1 MARFT
6 AYASDDSGSSDE
18 EREKSVEAKVSS
30 KPPIRLPSVEE
41 DEHSESEQ
49 SSSSSSSEMQED
61 ELLSS
66 PPRRRRK
73 PQHHDRNALVED
85 ENGDV
90 HYAHEVHV
98 QVSPPSSTS
107 QPSPPPKTRINA
119 RGDPTII
126 PWAQHVGV
134 DAQKMHVMQTAFFR
148 APEEAAALKS
158 LNEPTKGP
166 SRIRLEVHKNPKV
179 NRKHSRDSEG
189 DGLRLDSRE
198 VRILFPLHPVLAYR
212 CTARVF
218 CPGHRSTRISP
229 LTEIRTRRYYF
240 FYRQRT

>member
-6 AYASDDSGSSDE
+6 AYASDESGSEE
-18 EREKSVEAKVSS
+18 EREKSTEVKISS
-30 KPPIRLPSVEE
+30 KPPRPLSSAGEIN
-41 DEHSESEQ
+41 EHSESEE
-49 SSSSSSSEMQED
+49 SSSSSSEMQED
-61 ELLSS
+61 ELISS

-73 PQHHDRNALVED
+73 YQHQGGNALVED

-90 HYAHEVHV
+90 HYAHEVRV
-98 QVSPPSSTS
+98 RLSSPSSTS
-107 QPSPPPKTRINA
+107 QPSPPPKSRINP

-166 SRIRLEVHKNPKV
+166 PRVRLEVHKSSAV

-189 DGLRLDSRE
+189 DGLRLDSRD
-198 VRILFPLHPVLAYR
+198 VRTFLPL
-212 CTARVF
+212 
-218 CPGHRSTRISP
+218 I
-229 LTEIRTRRYYF
+229 
-240 FYRQRT
+240 

>member
-6 AYASDDSGSSDE
+6 AYASDESGSDE
-18 EREKSVEAKVSS
+18 EREKSDEE
-30 KPPIRLPSVEE
+30 KPPRNLPRRLPSVEE
-41 DEHSESEQ
+41 DEHPESEE

-61 ELLSS
+61 ELVSS
-66 PPRRRRK
+66 PPRRRRR
-73 PQHHDRNALVED
+73 PQHQDRNALVED

-90 HYAHEVHV
+90 HYAHEVQVH
-98 QVSPPSSTS
+98 VSPPSSTS
-107 QPSPPPKTRINA
+107 QPSPPPKPRINA

-166 SRIRLEVHKNPKV
+166 SRIRLEVHRNAKV

-198 VRILFPLHPVLAYR
+198 VRIFLL
-212 CTARVF
+212 
-218 CPGHRSTRISP
+218 
-229 LTEIRTRRYYF
+229 
-240 FYRQRT
+240 

>member
-6 AYASDDSGSSDE
+6 AYASDESGSDE
-18 EREKSVEAKVSS
+18 EQEKSGDAKTTSR
-30 KPPIRLPSVEE
+30 PPIRVSSADDP
-41 DEHSESEQ
+41 ESED

-73 PQHHDRNALVED
+73 PQNQDRNALVED

-98 QVSPPSSTS
+98 NVSPPSSTS
-107 QPSPPPKTRINA
+107 QPSPPPKTRIIA

-158 LNEPTKGP
+158 LGESTKGP
-166 SRIRLEVHKNPKV
+166 SRIRLEVHKNSKV

-198 VRILFPLHPVLAYR
+198 VLISLPRIRFW
-212 CTARVF
+212 
-218 CPGHRSTRISP
+218 
-229 LTEIRTRRYYF
+229 LTLL
-240 FYRQRT
+240 